1 MNERGKLEKIFESF
15 LWKSR
20 LTVIIAVVFSLI
32 GALIIFVSA
41 SFDVWH
47 TVVDAINFFMHHGA
61 NTEAF
66 HSKLL
71 SQTIGAIDLYL
82 IAVVMMIFSF
92 GLYELFISD
101 IDDAENTTVGSR
113 ILSIHTLDELKDK
126 IGKVVVMVLIVGFF
140 KRVLHMNF
148 NTPIEMLYFSLCILA
163 LSLALYLMHK
173 K

>member
-1 MNERGKLEKIFESF
+1 MDERGKLEKIFESF

-20 LTVIIAVVFSLI
+20 LVVTIAVVFSLI
-32 GALIIFVSA
+32 GALIIFVAA

-47 TVVDAINFFMHHGA
+47 TIIDTMNFFIHH
-61 NTEAF
+61 NLSKEAF

-101 IDDAENTTVGSR
+101 IDDAENTAVGSR

-126 IGKVVVMVLIVGFF
+126 IGKVIVMVLIVGFF
-140 KRVLHMNF
+140 KRILHMRF
-148 NTPIEMLYFSLCILA
+148 NNPIEMLYFSLCILA
-163 LSLALYLMHK
+163 LSLALYLMHRN
-173 K
+173 

>member
-1 MNERGKLEKIFESF
+1 MSKRSKIEKVFESF

-20 LTVIIAVVFSLI
+20 FTVIIAVVFSLI
-32 GALIIFVSA
+32 GALIILIEA
-41 SFDVWH
+41 SFDIWH
-47 TVVDAINFFMHHGA
+47 TMVNTINFFTNH
-61 NTEAF
+61 NLNKETF

-71 SQTIGAIDLYL
+71 SQTIGAVDLYL
-82 IAVVMMIFSF
+82 IAVVMIIFSF

-101 IDDAENTTVGSR
+101 IDDAENTEVGSR

-140 KRVLHMNF
+140 KRVLHIDF
-148 NTPIEMLYFSLCILA
+148 NTPIEMLYFSLCILV
-163 LSLALYLMHK
+163 LSLALYFLHK